1 MTLAVSDLNNIK
13 IIWDGE
19 LTSDKQLGKLVKD
32 ENISLNNLHG
42 RMIYSHQKD
51 VFNL

>member
-1 MTLAVSDLNNIK
+1 MTLAVNDLNNIK
-13 IIWDGE
+13 IIWDRE

-32 ENISLNNLHG
+32 ENISLNNLRS
-42 RMIYSHQKD
+42 RMIYNHQKD